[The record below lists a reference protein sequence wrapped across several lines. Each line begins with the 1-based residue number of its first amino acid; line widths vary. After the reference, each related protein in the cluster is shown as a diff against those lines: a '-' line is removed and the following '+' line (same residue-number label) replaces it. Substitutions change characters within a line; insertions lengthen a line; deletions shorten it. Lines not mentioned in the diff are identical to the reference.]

1 MSTAI
6 RDIQKISPAPNAAPL
21 ATRILASRS
30 AAFASRPQTRRKDW
44 LNVSVSQNSLNPL
57 SLPHVAQG
65 LNTDD
70 WTWNKDSAKTEQA
83 ESASLW
89 PPSFG
94 LNDARGPNLSDLPG
108 RSRVRSKPKPVS
120 TAKCKIARWM
130 RSRYSVSSPFRQC
143 WCATPSKAVAI
154 GLFSYSPDRVLSA
167 PLMGSFKA
175 LGRLVWSRRS
185 GQWSA
190 LGAGGPRENLDHRRS
205 GCVDRSRPPSTRT
218 GGDQGA
224 YRSR

>member
-6 RDIQKISPAPNAAPL
+6 RDIQKISPAPNAASL

-44 LNVSVSQNSLNPL
+44 LNVLLSQNSLNPL

-70 WTWNKDSAKTEQA
+70 WTWNKDLAKTEQA

-108 RSRVRSKPKPVS
+108 PV
-120 TAKCKIARWM
+120 A
-130 RSRYSVSSPFRQC
+130 
-143 WCATPSKAVAI
+143 
-154 GLFSYSPDRVLSA
+154 
-167 PLMGSFKA
+167 
-175 LGRLVWSRRS
+175 
-185 GQWSA
+185 GQ
-190 LGAGGPRENLDHRRS
+190 
-205 GCVDRSRPPSTRT
+205 V
-218 GGDQGA
+218 
-224 YRSR
+224 